1 MQSSLND
8 QTGDMQ
14 MIKITARV
22 ALATIL
28 VTAGAAVA
36 AAQVPGHRP
45 IVGTSTMKA
54 RTETAAVVAVDPSAR
69 TVTLASSNGT
79 SVMRKVSDSVQNL
92 NQVRVG
98 NTVVVTFQDQR
109 SFVLSQPNEKAPP
122 SRDITSALPKS
133 RSGAEE
139 TEDVFT
145 YYVVSTD
152 PTANTITLVNPS
164 SGPDRTFKVTDP
176 LAQQELSRVKKG
188 DKMTTI
194 DKLDLVVG
202 IDI

>member
-1 MQSSLND
+1 
-8 QTGDMQ
+8 

-45 IVGTSTMKA
+45 IVGTSTMKT
-54 RTETAAVVAVDPSAR
+54 RTETVTVVAVDPSAR

-79 SVMRKVSDSVQNL
+79 SVTRKVSDSVQNL
-92 NQVRVG
+92 DQVKVG
-98 NTVVVTFQDQR
+98 DTVVVSYQDQQ

-122 SRDITSALPKS
+122 SRDVTVALPKNQH
-133 RSGAEE
+133 GAEE
-139 TEDVFT
+139 TVDVFT
-145 YYVVSTD
+145 YYVVNAD
-152 PTANTITLVNPS
+152 PAANTITLVNPR
-164 SGPDRTFKVTDP
+164 SGPDVTFKVTDP
-176 LAQQELSRVKKG
+176 LAQEELSRVKKG

-194 DKLDLVVG
+194 DKLDLVVN